1 MIFLPYPVKA
11 VLLHRQMNERLAVF
25 ISLTKI
31 IIIAMKKIFIALVL
45 GALLMMPCAL
55 CAEEVE
61 IQLTEVIGL
70 NVLPGDSPLD
80 NPEMEGTEPTRPTS
94 FRATIN
100 GNSLTILKQEEAIPS
115 AQAVVVNA
123 ATGGVV
129 VNEQF
134 TNSLSRPIANAGV
147 YVLRIETAGGD
158 LVGQFVVQ

>member
-1 MIFLPYPVKA
+1 MKTKLTA
-11 VLLHRQMNERLAVF
+11 LMLSVLLL
-25 ISLTKI
+25 
-31 IIIAMKKIFIALVL
+31 
-45 GALLMMPCAL
+45 MPCVL
-55 CAEEVE
+55 RAEEIE
-61 IQLTEVIGL
+61 ITLTEVISIGT
-70 NVLPGDSPLD
+70 LPGDDPLD
-80 NPEMEGTEPTRPTS
+80 DPDQNPDVPTRPTS